1 MLNYTLGTIEA
12 SEALIKD
19 LYIDLRAKVNAWSKI
34 TQQTPQARMGYV
46 GQHLVSVVT
55 GYPGGKSGA
64 RGYDL
69 VIDDERHG
77 EIKTCYR
84 VDQLGSC
91 NACGAVVSS
100 LETECAVC
108 GSTSINRKDDSK
120 WLIAIRNNDEF
131 AKLLD
136 PYRYYFVLFEF
147 ESIYD
152 SNNNDIIAS
161 IWEVDPKSKGFAY
174 CMIDYYLNI
183 RSQSTSKAP
192 FNMWPHML
200 KFALTEPTL
209 IYRSKITNDGNISER
224 VVQRCL
230 CDNILVPVFSHSFVF
245 DNAASLKG
253 KGVDFAMDR
262 LDRHLHRFYRK
273 FGVEGVESGGV
284 LTGDFSDFF
293 NSAPHSIIYR
303 EAERRIHDG
312 DVRRIA
318 CQFMEDF
325 GDVGFGLG
333 SQVSQI
339 DALMVASPLDHF
351 IKEQLHIKYYGRY
364 MDDFYLIHENREY
377 LKYCMEEIR
386 KKCKEYGF
394 VLNEKKTKIA
404 PLRKGVKF
412 LKTKFF
418 LNETGAVIRKMNR
431 KSPVKMRKK
440 LRIFRRWIDEGRFTI
455 TDVETAYQSWRGH
468 MIRGNSTLV
477 LRKMDAFYNSLFK
490 NKEDSGHGKVS
501 EERQLA
507 RAC

>member
-108 GSTSINRKDDSK
+108 SSTSINRKDDSK
-120 WLIAIRNNDEF
+120 WLKAIRNNDEF

-192 FNMWPHML
+192 FHMWPHML

-209 IYRSKITNDGNISER
+209 IYRSKITNDGNI
-224 VVQRCL
+224 
-230 CDNILVPVFSHSFVF
+230 
-245 DNAASLKG
+245 
-253 KGVDFAMDR
+253 
-262 LDRHLHRFYRK
+262 
-273 FGVEGVESGGV
+273 
-284 LTGDFSDFF
+284 
-293 NSAPHSIIYR
+293 
-303 EAERRIHDG
+303 
-312 DVRRIA
+312 
-318 CQFMEDF
+318 
-325 GDVGFGLG
+325 
-333 SQVSQI
+333 
-339 DALMVASPLDHF
+339 
-351 IKEQLHIKYYGRY
+351 
-364 MDDFYLIHENREY
+364 
-377 LKYCMEEIR
+377 
-386 KKCKEYGF
+386 
-394 VLNEKKTKIA
+394 
-404 PLRKGVKF
+404 
-412 LKTKFF
+412 
-418 LNETGAVIRKMNR
+418 
-431 KSPVKMRKK
+431 
-440 LRIFRRWIDEGRFTI
+440 I
-455 TDVETAYQSWRGH
+455 TDVFPSKNNTYSDVLLPLSSYSG
-468 MIRGNSTLV
+468 STTISVANIKNVIKKYSPSARVNGL
-477 LRKMDAFYNSLFK
+477 
-490 NKEDSGHGKVS
+490 NKEKLLQLLEDIRKNNNITNADLCNKFADEIYLPITTSVPPIFISSLMRQETSLSGTRLDLLSFKSV
-501 EERQLA
+501 
-507 RAC
+507 